1 MNITLSQA
9 IDGFTLARQVA
20 GCSDYTIRNYRLD
33 LQRFSAFLDH
43 DPPLPDI
50 TAMDVRDFLHQLQTT
65 RLESAG
71 VAPRPARIPSPK
83 TVRNAHTTLSSLWT
97 WALEE
102 GYADVHVVRAVQA
115 PRASHHEIQ
124 PLSQAD
130 VKALLAAITH
140 SQPWHSQPET
150 RNARPSWLCR
160 RDRAIVL
167 LLLDTGIRA
176 SELCDLTRPDVDL
189 RQGTAEVRGK
199 SRLNAGQGKQRVVYF
214 GTRTRKALWQYLQGE
229 VPFSLRGQDAP
240 DPDRHLFLTTE
251 GGPIDRRHL
260 ATHFRRLGRRAG
272 VSPSNPHR
280 FRHTFAINYIKNR
293 GDPFTLQKLL
303 GHGSLDMV
311 KRYLAIAQV
320 DCENGHRRAGPVDHW
335 GL

>member
-1 MNITLSQA
+1 MNIKLSQA

-33 LQRFSAFLDH
+33 LHRFAASLDG
-43 DPPLPDI
+43 DPHLPDI
-50 TAMDVRDFLHQLQTT
+50 APEHVRTHLHQLQTT

-102 GYADVHVVRAVQA
+102 GYATDHVVRAVQP
-115 PRASHHEIQ
+115 PRASRHQIQ

-130 VKALLAAITH
+130 VKAILDAINH
-140 SQPWHSQPET
+140 SHPWHSHPET
-150 RNARPSWLCR
+150 RNSRPSWICR

-176 SELCDLTRPDVDL
+176 GELCNLTRPDVDL

-199 SRLNAGQGKQRVVYF
+199 SRLNAGQGKRRLVYF
-214 GTRTRKALWQYLQGE
+214 GTRTRKALWQYLQGDH
-229 VPFSLRGQDAP
+229 PAP
-240 DPDRHLFLTTE
+240 SHESRLFLTTN

-260 ATHFRRLGRRAG
+260 ATQLRRLGKRAG

-303 GHGSLDMV
+303 GHSSLDMV

-320 DCENGHRRAGPVDHW
+320 DCENGHRRAGPVDNW